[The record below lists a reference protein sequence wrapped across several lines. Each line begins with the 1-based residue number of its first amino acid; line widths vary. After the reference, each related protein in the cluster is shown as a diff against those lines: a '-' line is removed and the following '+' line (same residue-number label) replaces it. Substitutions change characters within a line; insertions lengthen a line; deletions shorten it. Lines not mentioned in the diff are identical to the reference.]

1 MPPDNSQNNAVILI
15 RERIHFLGYPYSSEF
30 AMTVG
35 GQCAKVW
42 RDQLGYLPQKNL
54 ATKTNAHGS
63 HGLAHYP
70 PAFAPKI
77 DEVIHKVAARRGL
90 VSGSAIPPPS
100 DFEGVDTV
108 LDLFR

>member
-1 MPPDNSQNNAVILI
+1 MLPDNSQNNAVILI

-35 GQCAKVW
+35 GLCAKAW
-42 RDQLGYLPQKNL
+42 RTRLGYLPQKNL

-70 PAFAPKI
+70 PRLHP
-77 DEVIHKVAARRGL
+77 
-90 VSGSAIPPPS
+90 
-100 DFEGVDTV
+100 
-108 LDLFR
+108 